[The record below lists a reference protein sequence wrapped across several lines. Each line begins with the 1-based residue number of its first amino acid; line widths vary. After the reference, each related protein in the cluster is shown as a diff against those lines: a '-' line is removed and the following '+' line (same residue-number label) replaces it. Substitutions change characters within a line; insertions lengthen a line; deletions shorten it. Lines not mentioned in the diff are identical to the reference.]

1 MNYIHIFITMI
12 TIIQWKNNLESD
24 VKINIKLS
32 KLKPLHSDWLVKLY
46 HEMQSKGELI
56 RKGFDKS
63 GITDALNMD
72 NLMPENPFDDED
84 M

>member
-1 MNYIHIFITMI
+1 M
-12 TIIQWKNNLESD
+12 
-24 VKINIKLS
+24 KINLKFS
-32 KLKPLHSDWLVKLY
+32 KLKLLHSDWLVKLY

-56 RKGFDKS
+56 RKGFDKA

-72 NLMPENPFDDED
+72 HLMPVPENPFDDED

>member
-1 MNYIHIFITMI
+1 M
-12 TIIQWKNNLESD
+12 
-24 VKINIKLS
+24 KINLKLS
-32 KLKPLHSDWLVKLY
+32 KLKLLNSDWLEKLY

-56 RKGFDKS
+56 RKGFDKA

-72 NLMPENPFDDED
+72 YLMPENPFDDED